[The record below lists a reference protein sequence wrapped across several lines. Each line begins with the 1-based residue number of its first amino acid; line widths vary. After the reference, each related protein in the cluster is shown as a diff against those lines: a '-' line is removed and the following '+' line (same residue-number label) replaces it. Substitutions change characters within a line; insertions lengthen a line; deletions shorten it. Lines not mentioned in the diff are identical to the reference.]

1 MKESLVKNMFKYGAS
16 FESTATVYLVLI
28 SILIFKN
35 IKVSRDKAEHKT
47 TICSGGVAIPS
58 QTPAFLTS
66 LSNNFSGLIKRT
78 LY

>member
-1 MKESLVKNMFKYGAS
+1 MLKYGAR
-16 FESTATVYLVLI
+16 FESTATVYLLLI
-28 SILIFKN
+28 LMLILKN